1 MNGRPER
8 GAPGRPGPR
17 RPVPHG
23 VSGLLRD
30 PARTLIL
37 VGTGAILA
45 IMAWEA
51 IVLWR
56 YIGDQHA
63 LGTDFDY
70 YRGIG
75 QRWLDTGSFYLPRQL
90 GGPYVVRADVDV
102 LYPPIALLLF
112 VPFTVLPW
120 PAWWLIPLGTVA
132 WCVIRWR
139 PATWTWPILAL
150 LAAWP
155 VQLSHVLYGNS
166 TTWAMAALAGG
177 LAAGWPGVFVIL
189 KPSLAPFALAGIG
202 RRSWW
207 VAALVLGLL
216 SLLMLPL
223 WIDFFTAI
231 RNSDAGPT
239 YSLPDIPPMLIPVV
253 AWLGRRPG
261 GIDRLAP
268 RVRCALGNL
277 RAVSSGWRP

>member
-1 MNGRPER
+1 M
-8 GAPGRPGPR
+8 
-17 RPVPHG
+17 
-23 VSGLLRD
+23 
-30 PARTLIL
+30 IL
-37 VGTGAILA
+37 VVTGAILVV
-45 IMAWEA
+45 MAWEA
-51 IVLWR
+51 IALWR

-90 GGPYVVRADVDV
+90 SGPYVVRADVDV

-112 VPFTVLPW
+112 LPFIVLPW

-132 WCVIRWR
+132 WFVLRCR
-139 PATWTWPILAL
+139 PAPWTWPILAF

-155 VQLSHVLYGNS
+155 TQIAHVLYGNS
-166 TTWAMAALAGG
+166 TTWAIAAVAGG

-189 KPSLAPFALAGIG
+189 KPSLAPFALAGIR

-207 VAALVLGLL
+207 VAALFLGLV
-216 SLLMLPL
+216 SLATLPL
-223 WIDFFTAI
+223 WVDFLTVI
-231 RNSDAGPT
+231 RNSDAGPA

-261 GIDRLAP
+261 GIDHLAP
-268 RVRCALGNL
+268 GVRRAADRL
-277 RAVSSGWRP
+277 RAARSGERS